1 MDTMAER
8 IEYKL
13 QNGRYT
19 EWTAIDEPPYG
30 EVILRVTVKG
40 KPLLFTAV
48 YLPRLDKE
56 CPINRDSIRQSS
68 VIELLIEV

>member
-30 EVILRVTVKG
+30 EVILRVTVRVSHYC
-40 KPLLFTAV
+40 LL
-48 YLPRLDKE
+48 P
-56 CPINRDSIRQSS
+56 SIFQD
-68 VIELLIEV
+68 